1 MKYIFYKIKIIS
13 QSNLE
18 GKNQMMRA
26 LLRGELIPIALFVS
40 QELYDSDDPGRLSG
54 WTPSLGCI
62 STRGIPPLRK
72 VPY

>member
-1 MKYIFYKIKIIS
+1 
-13 QSNLE
+13 
-18 GKNQMMRA
+18 MMRA